1 MEDKKMQYTYTE
13 KEKKK
18 VLTNFMKEGRVT
30 QVPSSEKKKFI
41 LLKENLSR
49 FEKDSVYTEQ
59 EMNAILLDFF
69 SKNDYVEQ
77 RRYLITFGLFDRSS
91 DGSQY
96 WLI

>member
-1 MEDKKMQYTYTE
+1 MQYTYTE

>member
-1 MEDKKMQYTYTE
+1 MQYTYTE
-13 KEKKK
+13 KEKEK
-18 VLTNFMKEGRVT
+18 VLSNFMKGGRVT

-49 FEKDSVYTEQ
+49 FEKDSIYTEQ
-59 EMNAILLDFF
+59 ELNAILLDFF
-69 SKNDYVEQ
+69 SKDDYVEQ